1 MSPVKRHQLIQDILE
16 HIGSLSRLGGGH
28 MHKGHQWPKGMP
40 SRAQIGIMF
49 VLLHHKAQGIKELAA
64 QFGISS
70 SAATQLVNSMV
81 EDGLLVR
88 TEDAKDRRSVQI
100 NLTAKGKKKLMA
112 AKEAR
117 TKMMAA
123 MFEPLSEHELEQF
136 LKLQQKMSDHF
147 QKTCLK
153 K

>member
-1 MSPVKRHQLIQDILE
+1 MSTAKRHQLIQDILE
-16 HIGSLSRLGGGH
+16 HIGSLSRLGGHHTHPGH
-28 MHKGHQWPKGMP
+28 WPKDMP
-40 SRAQIGIMF
+40 SRAQMGVMF
-49 VLLHHKAQGIKELAA
+49 VLLNHKAQGIKELAA
-64 QFGISS
+64 QFDISS
-70 SAATQLVNSMV
+70 SAATQLVNGMV
-81 EDGLLVR
+81 EEGLLVR
-88 TEDAKDRRSVQI
+88 TESKEDRRSVQI
-100 NLTAKGKKKLMA
+100 DLTPKGKKKLAA

-123 MFEPLSEHELEQF
+123 MFEQLSEHELEQF